1 MITESFIKQV
11 EQGRT
16 GCNQGFT
23 MGLPKLESIIDG
35 VTQANS
41 TLVFSDSG
49 SGKSSLILYAY
60 VYKPLMEHLD
70 DGNYKCSFFALEM
83 SAEMIMGKLLS
94 MYIFEKYGVEISLK
108 ELLSRKRNYVLS
120 DEYYQIVQDSM
131 DWMKK
136 VEEIVTIYDK
146 ACNAKTLYHDLMKEL
161 ETTGKFIETDKR
173 KMYVANNPHLIHVVV
188 IDHISLARPSDGHT
202 LKEEIDLISAYLVT
216 LRNMCKISP
225 VIVMQANRNSQD
237 MERRKQG
244 LNNLRLSDTKD
255 SSNVVQDVEI
265 VLAIFNPFR
274 EKLASYNKYDVKTLG
289 DKLRIV
295 SVLKS
300 RYGESN
306 VEIGMNF
313 FGRCGIWAELPLPD
327 EIYDYQKY
335 TDPGYLLKD
344 EQEQV
349 DKSIDKPKFVF

>member
-1 MITESFIKQV
+1 
-11 EQGRT
+11 
-16 GCNQGFT
+16 
-23 MGLPKLESIIDG
+23 
-35 VTQANS
+35 
-41 TLVFSDSG
+41 
-49 SGKSSLILYAY
+49 
-60 VYKPLMEHLD
+60 MEHLE

-83 SAEMIMGKLLS
+83 SAEMIMGKLVS
-94 MYIFEKYGVEISLK
+94 MYIFEKYGIELSLK

-120 DEYYQIVQDSM
+120 DEYFEIVKDCM

-146 ACNAKTLYHDLMKEL
+146 ACNAKSLYKDLMIEL
-161 ETTGKFIETDKR
+161 EKTGKFIETDKR
-173 KMYVANNPHLIHVVV
+173 KMYVSNNPHLIHVVV

-225 VIVMQANRNSQD
+225 VIVMQANRNAND

-244 LNNLRLSDTKD
+244 LNNLRLSDCKD

-265 VLAIFNPFR
+265 VLSIFNPFR
-274 EKLASYNKYDVKTLG
+274 EKLATYNKYDVKTLG
-289 DKLRIV
+289 DKFRVI

-300 RYGESN
+300 RYGEAD
-306 VEIGMNF
+306 VEIGVNF

-327 EIYDYQKY
+327 DIYDYQKY
-335 TDPGYLLKD
+335 TSPNYLLED
-344 EQEQV
+344 ESEQKQ
-349 DKSIDKPKFVF
+349 DEITDNKPKFTF